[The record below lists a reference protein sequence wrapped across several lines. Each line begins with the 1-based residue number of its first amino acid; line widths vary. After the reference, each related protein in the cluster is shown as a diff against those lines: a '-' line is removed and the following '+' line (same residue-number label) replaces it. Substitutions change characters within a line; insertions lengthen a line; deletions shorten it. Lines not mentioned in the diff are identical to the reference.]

1 MADIKTMTQE
11 ITDMSSD
18 IEESMLGGDYQEVV
32 AILKK
37 IVEKLDEL
45 VAAQN
50 TE

>member
-11 ITDMSSD
+11 IADMSAN

-45 VAAQN
+45 VEAQN
-50 TE
+50 AE